1 MKIIAIIPA
10 RLASSRFPEKVL
22 ADIEGK
28 SMIQRVFEQVSLVQ
42 GLSQVLI
49 ATDHPKVVE
58 HVHAFGGEAV
68 LTDPDLPSGTDRCAE
83 ALTKITG
90 EFDYIINVQGDE
102 PCIHPEVLEE
112 LIKVLD
118 YKTEIATLMNPI
130 LSIDELIDPNVV
142 KVVPTLRKQALYFSR
157 QAVPYQR
164 DVPMEDW
171 LQQAKYYR
179 HVGVYAFRADILEQ
193 LVKIPVS
200 LLENLEKLEQLRWLG
215 FGYKIKLVETSLRSI
230 GVDQPEDVAKVVAY
244 LHGE

>member
-10 RLASSRFPEKVL
+10 RVASSRFPEKVL
-22 ADIEGK
+22 ATIEGK

-42 GLSQVLI
+42 GLSQILI
-49 ATDHPKVVE
+49 ATDHPKVLE
-58 HVHAFGGEAV
+58 HAQSFGAQAV

-83 ALTKITG
+83 ALTKISG
-90 EFDYIINVQGDE
+90 DFDYVINVQGDE

-130 LSIDELIDPNVV
+130 LELSELLDPNVV
-142 KVVPTLRKQALYFSR
+142 KVVASLRKQALYFSR

-164 DVPMEDW
+164 DVCLEDW
-171 LQQAKYYR
+171 LDHAKYYR
-179 HVGVYAFRADILEQ
+179 HVGVYAFRSDILEQ

-200 LLENLEKLEQLRWLG
+200 ILENLEKLEQLRWLG
-215 FGYKIKLVETSLRSI
+215 FGYKINLVETPLRSI
-230 GVDQPEDVAKVVAY
+230 GVDQPEDIDKVVAY
-244 LHGE
+244 LRGE